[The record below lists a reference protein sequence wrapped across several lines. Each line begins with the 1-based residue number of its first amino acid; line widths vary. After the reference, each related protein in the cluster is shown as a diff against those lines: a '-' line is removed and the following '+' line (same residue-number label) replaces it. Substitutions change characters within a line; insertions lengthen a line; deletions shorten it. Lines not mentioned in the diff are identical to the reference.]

1 MSDINRGGSTAGTGT
16 TGTSTR
22 GGSAGTTGMSSSS
35 SGSGSGS
42 GIGSGNQ
49 GFTDNARQKA
59 LDAYDTARGTASDAS
74 RRASETIEESP
85 MIALAAG
92 MAAGALV
99 AAILPV
105 TRQERQ
111 MMGPV
116 GSRVTDAAREAAQT
130 ARRVAP
136 DKLRELGLTPN
147 ALAEKAKE
155 AATDTAQAAG
165 RKFRNEATG

>member
-1 MSDINRGGSTAGTGT
+1 MSDINRGGSAAGTGT
-16 TGTSTR
+16 TGN
-22 GGSAGTTGMSSSS
+22 SSST
-35 SGSGSGS
+35 SGSS
-42 GIGSGNQ
+42 SGNQ

-59 LDAYDTARGTASDAS
+59 LDAYDSARGTASDAT

-147 ALAEKAKE
+147 AIAEKAKE